1 MKQSRRFDILIW
13 VLALVPLAAAVLIY
27 PRLPQTIPT
36 HWGFDGTADG
46 YGPRESIF
54 FTAALPVAL
63 QLLMAALPH
72 LDPRGKSYSR
82 FARPYRAMRVVLA
95 LFCIGLTGMQ
105 AAAAW
110 PGAQVNTAGFL
121 TAGMGLVLAAFGNY
135 MPKIRPNFMCGIRT
149 PWTLASEN
157 VWRKT
162 HRRAVLGGGRHRD
175 GAGRAVCARRGA
187 RRCDGRVLRGAGRAG
202 RGVVFLFP
210 RRTAGG
216 KMTRI
221 SQSSRCILISRPA
234 CAIL

>member
-13 VLALVPLAAAVLIY
+13 VLALVPLAAAALIY

-46 YGPRESIF
+46 FGPRESIF

-110 PGAQVNTAGFL
+110 PGAQINTAGFM

-162 HRRAVLGGGRHRD
+162 HRMAGPFWVAGGIVLALGGLF
-175 GAGRAVCARRGA
+175 ARGA
-187 RRCDGRVLRGAGRAG
+187 ALGVLTGACCAALAVPVAASYFYFRAEERAG
-202 RGVVFLFP
+202 
-210 RRTAGG
+210 
-216 KMTRI
+216 K
-221 SQSSRCILISRPA
+221 
-234 CAIL
+234 